1 MTADLIKRFVPNPCT
16 CFVLSVLLFL
26 LGAGLAT
33 TYTVLRK
40 RLDDSGHVML
50 APNGRPLVEVDHWAS
65 FWNGWPSNLPAVAA
79 IGFLLLG
86 IVLLLLGKPYKRS
99 QS

>member
-1 MTADLIKRFVPNPCT
+1 MTADLIKRFVPSPCT

-33 TYTVLRK
+33 TSTVLRK
-40 RLDDSGHVML
+40 RLDESGHVML
-50 APNGRPLVEVDHWAS
+50 APNGRPLVEVNQWAS
-65 FWNGWPSNLPAVAA
+65 FWNGWPSNLPVVAA

>member
-1 MTADLIKRFVPNPCT
+1 MTADPIKRFVPSPCT
-16 CFVLSVLLFL
+16 CFVLSGLLFL

-33 TYTVLRK
+33 TYTVLRN
-40 RLDDSGHVML
+40 RVDESGHVMV
-50 APNGRPLVEVDHWAS
+50 APNGRPLVVVDHWAS

-86 IVLLLLGKPYKRS
+86 IILLLSGRPYKRS
-99 QS
+99 RS